1 MIKNISKLA
10 FFLILTPNVL
20 FSWTNENMKSLTDNC
35 IEKTSI
41 EAPQFSNEFILEYCE
56 CGTILL
62 KNSMTWDEF
71 LSLYESNQSLLTEQ
85 LTNYSVICAEKL
97 LSQGKT

>member
-1 MIKNISKLA
+1 MRK
-10 FFLILTPNVL
+10 FLLIVLLFPNVL
-20 FSWTNENMKSLTDNC
+20 FSWTNENMKSMTDNC
-35 IEKTSI
+35 IEKSSI

-71 LSLYESNQSLLTEQ
+71 LSLYESNQSLLSEK

-97 LSQGKT
+97 LSQGKK

>member
-1 MIKNISKLA
+1 MRK
-10 FFLILTPNVL
+10 FLFIVLLFPNVL
-20 FSWTNENMKSLTDNC
+20 FSWTNENMKSMTDNC
-35 IEKTSI
+35 IEKSSI

-71 LSLYESNQSLLTEQ
+71 LSLYESNQSHFTEK
-85 LTNYSVICAEKL
+85 LTNYSVTCAEKL
-97 LSQGKT
+97 LSQGKR

>member
-1 MIKNISKLA
+1 MKKLL
-10 FFLILTPNVL
+10 FIILLFPNLV
-20 FSWTNENMKSLTDNC
+20 FSWTNEVIKSMTDNC

-62 KNSMTWDEF
+62 KNSMTWDEY
-71 LSLYESNQSLLTEQ
+71 LSLYESNQSLLIEKF
-85 LTNYSVICAEKL
+85 TNNSVICAEKL
-97 LSQGKT
+97 LSNG

>member
-1 MIKNISKLA
+1 MRK
-10 FFLILTPNVL
+10 FLFIVLLFPNVL
-20 FSWTNENMKSLTDNC
+20 FSWTNENMKSMTDNC
-35 IEKTSI
+35 IEKSSI

-71 LSLYESNQSLLTEQ
+71 LSLYESNQSLFTEK
-85 LTNYSVICAEKL
+85 LTNHSVTCAEKL
-97 LSQGKT
+97 LSQGKS

>member
-1 MIKNISKLA
+1 MRK
-10 FFLILTPNVL
+10 FLFIVLLFPNVL
-20 FSWTNENMKSLTDNC
+20 FSWTNENMKSMTDNC
-35 IEKTSI
+35 IEKSSI

-71 LSLYESNQSLLTEQ
+71 LSLYESNQSLFTEK
-85 LTNYSVICAEKL
+85 LTNYSVTCAEKL
-97 LSQGKT
+97 LSQGKS

>member
-1 MIKNISKLA
+1 MIKNIYKFAL
-10 FFLILTPNVL
+10 FLILIPNVL
-20 FSWTNENMKSLTDNC
+20 FSWSNENMKSMTDNC
-35 IEKTSI
+35 IEKSSI

-71 LSLYESNQSLLTEQ
+71 LSLYESNQSLLSEK

-97 LSQGKT
+97 LSQGKK

>member
-1 MIKNISKLA
+1 MRK
-10 FFLILTPNVL
+10 FLFIVLLFPNVL
-20 FSWTNENMKSLTDNC
+20 FSWTNENMKSMTDNC
-35 IEKTSI
+35 IEKSSI

-71 LSLYESNQSLLTEQ
+71 LSLYESNQSLFTEK
-85 LTNYSVICAEKL
+85 LTNYSVTCAEKL
-97 LSQGKT
+97 LSLGKT

>member
-1 MIKNISKLA
+1 MRK
-10 FFLILTPNVL
+10 FLFIVLLFPNVL
-20 FSWTNENMKSLTDNC
+20 FSWTNENMKSMTDNC
-35 IEKTSI
+35 IEKSSI

-71 LSLYESNQSLLTEQ
+71 LSLYESNQSLLTEK
-85 LTNYSVICAEKL
+85 LTNYSVTCAEKL
-97 LSQGKT
+97 LSQGKS

>member
-35 IEKTSI
+35 IDKTSI
-41 EAPQFSNEFILEYCE
+41 EAPQFSNEFILEYCG

-71 LSLYESNQSLLTEQ
+71 LSLYESNQSLLSEK

-97 LSQGKT
+97 LSQGKK

>member
-1 MIKNISKLA
+1 MRK
-10 FFLILTPNVL
+10 FLFIVLLFPNVL
-20 FSWTNENMKSLTDNC
+20 FSWTNENMKSMTDNC
-35 IEKTSI
+35 IEKSSI
-41 EAPQFSNEFILEYCE
+41 EAPQLSNEFILEYCE
-56 CGTILL
+56 CATILL

-97 LSQGKT
+97 LSQGKS

>member
-1 MIKNISKLA
+1 MRK
-10 FFLILTPNVL
+10 FLFIVLLFPNVL
-20 FSWTNENMKSLTDNC
+20 FSWTNENMKSMTDNC
-35 IEKTSI
+35 IEKSSI

-71 LSLYESNQSLLTEQ
+71 LSLYESNQSLLTEK
-85 LTNYSVICAEKL
+85 LTSFSIICSEKL
-97 LSQGKT
+97 LSQGKK